1 MLKFFKFVVNIESEG
16 LYLGFFNSDLM
27 KKDTLQT
34 IAERTGFS
42 KSTVSRVLSGQG
54 RRYRISETAISII
67 QKEIRACGYTPDLI
81 AKGLRTRRTN
91 TVGLTIPS
99 IENPF
104 FSSLSSSIITRLK
117 KSGYNI
123 LLSDSMETEENER
136 EAISSFISRKV
147 DGIIAVPV
155 SSSPDFIESVSA
167 STPVVLIDRYYENTI
182 LPYVCTDNYSGARK
196 ATEYLLGRGYRNI
209 MAIQGVRTSMP
220 NKERVKGFLDAIGK
234 YGCGDAGCF
243 VTGDAFSVENGIR
256 EVEAAL
262 SAGRKIDAVFA
273 FSTTIL
279 LGVIKSL
286 RAHGLRI
293 PDDVAVIS
301 FDDNVF
307 LDYMDP
313 PISRVAQNTDRMG
326 EATVDILMKLM
337 SSSGS
342 GGESGMEDGQMLIM
356 PELIIRGSC

>member
-1 MLKFFKFVVNIESEG
+1 MSAKCILEF
-16 LYLGFFNSDLM
+16 DLIPM

-42 KSTVSRVLSGQG
+42 KSTVSRVVSGQG
-54 RRYRISETAISII
+54 RRYRISEAAISKI
-67 QKEIRACGYTPDLI
+67 QDEIRACGYTPDLI
-81 AKGLRTRRTN
+81 AQGLRTRRTN

-99 IENPF
+99 IDNPF
-104 FSSLSSSIITRLK
+104 FASLSGNIITRLK
-117 KSGYNI
+117 RCGYNI

-136 EAISSFISRKV
+136 AAINSFVSRKV

-155 SSSPDFIESVSA
+155 SKSPSFIEGVSA
-167 STPVVLIDRYYENTI
+167 SIPVVLIDRYYENTF
-182 LPYVCTDNYSGARK
+182 LPYVCTDNYAGARR
-196 ATEYLLGRGYRNI
+196 ATEYLLSKGYRNI
-209 MAIQGVRTSMP
+209 MAIQGVRSSMP
-220 NKERVKGFLDAIGK
+220 NKERVKGFLDAVRLG
-234 YGCGDAGCF
+234 GTPDAEGF
-243 VTGDAFSVENGIR
+243 VTGDSFSVENGAR
-256 EVEAAL
+256 EIEAVL
-262 SAGRKIDAVFA
+262 SSGRKIDAVFA

-279 LGVIKSL
+279 LGVIRSL
-286 RAHGLRI
+286 REHGLRI
-293 PDDVAVIS
+293 PDDVAVVS

>member
-1 MLKFFKFVVNIESEG
+1 
-16 LYLGFFNSDLM
+16 M

-313 PISRVAQNTDRMG
+313 PISRVTQNTDKMG
-326 EATVDILMKLM
+326 QATVDILMRLM
-337 SSSGS
+337 SSDASEACS
-342 GGESGMEDGQMLIM
+342 ENSQVLIM
-356 PELIIRGSC
+356 PELIVKGSC